1 MSRQTRSAM
10 ILGVVFL
17 SGLGGGC
24 GLTHQ
29 WIYEKSGMTPESFDR
44 DRGACRAVSPPTGLT
59 KLLNT
64 DDLDRDAFTA
74 CMQQRG
80 YTARREAL

>member
-1 MSRQTRSAM
+1 MNRRGRWASVA
-10 ILGVVFL
+10 VVFL
-17 SGLGGGC
+17 SGLGAGC

-29 WIYEKSGMTPESFDR
+29 WFYEKTGMTPESLDR
-44 DRGACRAVSPPTGLT
+44 DRAACRAVSPPSGLT
-59 KLLNT
+59 KLLNI

-80 YTARREAL
+80 YTARREML

>member
-1 MSRQTRSAM
+1 MKRWAV
-10 ILGVVFL
+10 IVAVVL
-17 SGLGGGC
+17 VSGLGAGC

-29 WIYEKSGMTPESFDR
+29 WIYDKSGMTPESLDR
-44 DRGACRAVSPPTGLT
+44 DRAACRAASPASGLT
-59 KLLNT
+59 KLLGT